1 MTVVVAPLHIARSAR
16 AAPRPVLPLSP
27 SALRQRDVTD
37 AADAAQSTD
46 KIISYFSPN
55 PGLINIEIIKN

>member
-37 AADAAQSTD
+37 TAQSTD